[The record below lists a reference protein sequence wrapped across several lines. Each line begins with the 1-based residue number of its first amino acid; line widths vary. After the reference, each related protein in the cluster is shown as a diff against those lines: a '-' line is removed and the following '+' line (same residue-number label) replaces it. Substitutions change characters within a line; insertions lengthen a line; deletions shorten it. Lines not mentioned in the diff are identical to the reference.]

1 MSERLVTLITAP
13 ERMVADAIAD
23 ALVERRH
30 AACVNIIPGLTS
42 VYRWGGRI
50 EREEEWLLV
59 AKTTESAYPG
69 LEACVLDLH
78 PDELP
83 EIVAAPIATGLAGYL
98 AWVGTQ
104 TEPQG

>member
-1 MSERLVTLITAP
+1 MTRRLVTLTTCPNRA
-13 ERMVADAIAD
+13 VADALAD

-42 VYRWGGRI
+42 VYRWEGRV
-50 EREEEWLLV
+50 ERDEEWLLV
-59 AKTTESAYPG
+59 AKTTAAAYAG

-83 EIVAAPIATGLAGYL
+83 EIVALPVETGLAGYL
-98 AWVGTQ
+98 AWVGEETTHRQ
-104 TEPQG
+104 